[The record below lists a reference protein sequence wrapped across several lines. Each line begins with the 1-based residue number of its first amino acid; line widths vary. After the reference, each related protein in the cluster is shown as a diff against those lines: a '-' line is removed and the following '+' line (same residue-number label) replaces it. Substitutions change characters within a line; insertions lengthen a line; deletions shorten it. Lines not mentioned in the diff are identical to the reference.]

1 MAYPLHDNSV
11 INHNFLFIRAAWFEN
26 ASVIVIKVLLLMAAP
41 AGVERKLKLVKPSE
55 NTLWKVKNVTTKQ
68 TVIRFLFFV
77 QPHVKKKKKSFNSQ
91 FVSCNPGKKLQFFLR
106 WRPSS
111 FHPHIVCY
119 RKLVSQT
126 SLVVERNGPETKR
139 NLDLEEKTGRGKVWG
154 QVLTFE
160 PLILHRLSLITHWI
174 TCLVLR
180 LLLDLC
186 KDLSCVWV
194 NLFNFRLLVLQLDH
208 S

>member
-1 MAYPLHDNSV
+1 MVWECFCDCHQSPLVNGSSCRCGKETQAGKTLRKHSVEGQKCHHKTNSNQV
-11 INHNFLFIRAAWFEN
+11 FILCS
-26 ASVIVIKVLLLMAAP
+26 ASC
-41 AGVERKLKLVKPSE
+41 
-55 NTLWKVKNVTTKQ
+55 
-68 TVIRFLFFV
+68 
-77 QPHVKKKKKSFNSQ
+77 KKEKKSFNSQ

-194 NLFNFRLLVLQLDH
+194 NLFNFRFLVLQLDH
-208 S
+208 SNRTEHCAIL